1 MSSLWARI
9 KEFFLNMLGIN
20 HKIEETLH
28 VTPAVSDRMSEAI
41 DEWTAMYMDEAEWLQ
56 EPSTDDPSRVVS
68 LGLPAFIASEKAR
81 MAVLEFKSEITAP
94 TKTERKP
101 NPNYFPPVSDEFGNV
116 RVSGESPTVVEEVV
130 EGDTR
135 RADYLNE
142 QYHKKLL
149 SKIRTQLEYG
159 TAKGSLIIKPYVVRS
174 KVQGVAGI
182 ENKEKQ
188 PQNNSNQNNPAQN
201 NPKGNPNGNE
211 EKPAKSKWFG
221 KKKPENNEEE
231 NSPENNQQGGFQ
243 GNNQDK
249 QQNPVQNNANNN
261 ENIENANAGGKQG
274 EQETYKYKM
283 EYDFIQSDC
292 FYPISFDGSGNLT
305 DVAFIQTKV
314 EGDIT
319 YTRLERHKLNVNN
332 VTIENYAFKQ
342 TASGRQDIYTGIGG
356 MTLGSEI
363 PLTDVPEWKDIP
375 KKAVIQNVDRLLFGY
390 FKMPDANTIDPHSP
404 LGMSCF
410 GRARNLIK
418 DADEQYSRLLWEFE
432 GGELAIDIDRDA
444 LQFMADAQGN
454 GHSAMGHLQN
464 RLYRTIDLGESDTY
478 KPFSPSLRDQSL
490 INGLNTILMR
500 IEDVCALSRGTI
512 SDVAAEARTATEI
525 KILKQRSFSAN
536 KEIQCALQT
545 ALEDVIY
552 AMNVYVTLYNI
563 VGDLTYRPDGTVDTS
578 QMGTYDV
585 SFEWDDSILVDED
598 TELQTRMSL
607 HQAGIESKLA
617 IRQWYFGETE
627 LQAQEALNKVTQE
640 NKEAIEQNMVMSS
653 QLGSQVRNGEEP
665 AGDQPNAKKGKKDK
679 QNPQQKQLINPKAGA
694 TSEEEN
700 NEQTEQESDKV

>member
-1 MSSLWARI
+1 MASLWARI

-28 VTPAVSDRMSEAI
+28 VTPAVSDRMAEAI
-41 DEWTAMYMDEAEWLQ
+41 DEWTAMYMDEAEWLK
-56 EPSTDDPSRVVS
+56 EPSPEDPSRIVS

-81 MAVLEFKSEITAP
+81 MAVLELKSEITAP

-116 RVSGESPTVVEEVV
+116 KASGESPTVVEETV

-135 RADYLNE
+135 RADYMNE

-174 KVQGVAGI
+174 KVTGVAGI
-182 ENKEKQ
+182 G
-188 PQNNSNQNNPAQN
+188 
-201 NPKGNPNGNE
+201 NPKSENQQEDKQDKNNKTNKNPFNKTKEPE
-211 EKPAKSKWFG
+211 EKI
-221 KKKPENNEEE
+221 E
-231 NSPENNQQGGFQ
+231 NS
-243 GNNQDK
+243 
-249 QQNPVQNNANNN
+249 
-261 ENIENANAGGKQG
+261 NAGGKQG

-305 DVAFIQTKV
+305 DVAFIQTKT

-319 YTRLERHKLNVNN
+319 YSRLERHKLNVNN

-342 TASGRQDIYTGIGG
+342 TVSGNQDVYTGIGG

-375 KKAVIQNVDRLLFGY
+375 ARAVIQNVDRLLFGY

-478 KPFSPSLRDQSL
+478 KPFSPTLRDASL
-490 INGLNTILMR
+490 INGLNAILMR

-512 SDVAAEARTATEI
+512 SDVATEARTATEI

-563 VGDLTYRPDGTVDTS
+563 VGDIKYNSDGTVDTS
-578 QMGTYDV
+578 EMGTYDV
-585 SFEWDDSILVDED
+585 SFEWDDSILVDEE
-598 TELQTRMSL
+598 TELNTRMAL
-607 HQAGIESKLA
+607 HNAGIESKLA
-617 IRQWYFGETE
+617 LRMWYYGETE

-665 AGDQPNAKKGKKDK
+665 AGDQPNAKKSKKSK
-679 QNPQQKQLINPKAGA
+679 QNLQKQQLINPTNNSEK
-694 TSEEEN
+694 EEEN
-700 NEQTEQESDKV
+700 EPQTEQEEPTQ